1 MGKFKALRMVL
12 AAGVMGAALLGSSL
26 TSAYAE
32 EAQQPASEA
41 QIQEL
46 KIDLPYAYYSKNYGF
61 GIMCPK
67 QPVGVVKASDFFQD
81 VSRQGEVL
89 IFDNEEYKV
98 TYGWVILKDAFSD
111 NVPDFNALNEEQ
123 AGEQLKKVM
132 GSNPYQGV
140 SLINLSK
147 TNKALLG
154 ITAKEVEIDEDG
166 DGVFDAIVT
175 ADSQEAVLF
184 FRGEDGGHYCLRL
197 IDNPEL
203 RTDSLNTFIVGAMSF
218 VPKFTK

>member
-12 AAGVMGAALLGSSL
+12 AAGVMSAALLGGVSFAS
-26 TSAYAE
+26 AE
-32 EAQQPASEA
+32 EAQQPKA
-41 QIQEL
+41 QGQEL
-46 KIDLPYAYYSKNYGF
+46 KIDLPYAYYSKNYDF

-89 IFDNEEYKV
+89 IFDNVEYKV

>member
-1 MGKFKALRMVL
+1 
-12 AAGVMGAALLGSSL
+12 
-26 TSAYAE
+26 
-32 EAQQPASEA
+32 
-41 QIQEL
+41 
-46 KIDLPYAYYSKNYGF
+46 
-61 GIMCPK
+61 
-67 QPVGVVKASDFFQD
+67 
-81 VSRQGEVL
+81 
-89 IFDNEEYKV
+89 
-98 TYGWVILKDAFSD
+98 
-111 NVPDFNALNEEQ
+111 
-123 AGEQLKKVM
+123 M